1 MTQIEDQIRT
11 RLLKE
16 QDAWDRER
24 EKMENEIRATAEGV
38 VKTVHVTPG
47 QAVESGEL
55 LVELD

>member
-1 MTQIEDQIRT
+1 MEKDQGIIIIE
-11 RLLKE
+11 
-16 QDAWDRER
+16 AM
-24 EKMENEIRATAEGV
+24 KMENEIRATAEGV